1 MDLFRVIAI
10 ALVTAVTAIVLKSVK
25 PELAFAAVLAGV
37 IILLC
42 AALDMFQEAF
52 SLFDDLAALTGIDN
66 ALVKILLKIVGVGY
80 LTEFAGDL
88 LVDFGSAS
96 LAKKVELCGKITI
109 FILSVPILKVLL
121 SLIVDFLALL

>member
-1 MDLFRVIAI
+1 MELFRVIAI
-10 ALVTAVTAIVLKSVK
+10 ALVTAITAIILKSVK
-25 PELAFAAVLAGV
+25 PELAFAAVLAGA

-80 LTEFAGDL
+80 LTEFASDL
-88 LVDFGSAS
+88 LVDFGSVS

-121 SLIVDFLALL
+121 ALIADFLELL